1 MPLDH
6 AAMIDH
12 IERLERRRDSRVL
25 VMAAS
30 SLDMEL
36 LPALLRQCR
45 ALAPARRLDVVL
57 HGRGGVVHAARRIAL
72 LLREQTGHLAFLVPY
87 RCESA
92 ATLLTLCAD
101 EIVAGEL
108 AIFSPIDPQ
117 LHGIDGS
124 AFSALDIKAF
134 GDMAQQWF
142 GIDAS
147 AAREQ
152 SLALLC
158 QGVAPPSLGTFYRST
173 LEMTQIA
180 EQLLA
185 FQLPGRDAAFRQ
197 QLVRHLTSGYH
208 SHQYAITPAELAALG
223 LRIARDP
230 EAEQLAWEISLQI
243 QEHIGG
249 AVRDSAEHPWLD
261 ALLATR
267 DGIDTRYTRSDGL
280 APRWRREHGA

>member
-6 AAMIDH
+6 AALTGH
-12 IERLERRRDSRVL
+12 IARLETLRGSRVL
-25 VMAAS
+25 VLAATN
-30 SLDMEL
+30 LDMEL
-36 LPALLRQCR
+36 LPALHRQCS
-45 ALAPARRLDVVL
+45 ALGPVERLDVVL

-72 LLREQTGHLAFLVPY
+72 LLREQADHLAFLVPY

-101 EIVAGEL
+101 EIVAGGL

-124 AFSALDIKAF
+124 AFSALDINAF

-142 GIDAS
+142 GIDAA

-158 QGVAPPSLGTFYRST
+158 QGVAPPSLGAFYRST

-185 FQLPGRDAAFRQ
+185 FQLPGHDAALRQ

-223 LRIARDP
+223 LRMARDP
-230 EAEQLAWEISLQI
+230 EAERLAWEISLQI

-267 DGIDTRYTRSDGL
+267 DGVETRYTRSDGL

>member
-1 MPLDH
+1 MRWWR
-6 AAMIDH
+6 A
-12 IERLERRRDSRVL
+12 RD
-25 VMAAS
+25 
-30 SLDMEL
+30 
-36 LPALLRQCR
+36 
-45 ALAPARRLDVVL
+45 
-57 HGRGGVVHAARRIAL
+57 AARPCSDDRPH
-72 LLREQTGHLAFLVPY
+72 R
-87 RCESA
+87 A
-92 ATLLTLCAD
+92 AGA
-101 EIVAGEL
+101 
-108 AIFSPIDPQ
+108 
-117 LHGIDGS
+117 
-124 AFSALDIKAF
+124 
-134 GDMAQQWF
+134 
-142 GIDAS
+142 

-185 FQLPGRDAAFRQ
+185 FQLPGRDAVFRQ